1 MTSLAQYE
9 RARVA
14 LAEIKTLPDAVTFV
28 RGMEHLRLHA
38 KQVQDRALMAEA
50 AEIQFKAEIKLG
62 ELLGEAKTEGRLRDG
77 RPKKNDT
84 NPESFSL
91 KDLKLTPRQ
100 SSQAQHKASISE
112 RAQLFM
118 IERMRDR
125 ILSGGATI
133 IDQVTSTAEKKER
146 RATREKV
153 LAGIQCAL
161 PTRKFGLIYCD
172 IPRHFNVRSDETGMD
187 RAPENHYRTM
197 TFDDLLNLPIPDIA
211 ADDSILV
218 FWSTAASLFDDIEI
232 MAEWGFAALR
242 PRDEF
247 GKLCKENGCALPP
260 IGEGSYRSMQVWD
273 KINIGMGYWFR
284 DRHEFTM
291 IGVRG
296 NAVPPARGTQD
307 ESLFSEK
314 KGKHSAKP
322 NRVAEMLQRLWPNTP
337 TIELFARDRR
347 PWTNWTIWG
356 NEAPSEIIAPSNR
369 KTSLTPA
376 KSASLPEL
384 ANAFD
389 HYEHQTSIP

>member
-9 RARVA
+9 RARAA

-28 RGMEHLRLHA
+28 CGMEHLRLHA

-62 ELLGEAKTEGRLRDG
+62 ELLGEAKTDGRLREG

-112 RAQLFM
+112 RAQLAM

-133 IDQVTSTAEKKER
+133 IDHVTATAEKKER

-153 LAGIQCAL
+153 LAGIQCSL
-161 PTRKFGLIYCD
+161 PDKKYGVIYAD
-172 IPRHFNVRSDETGMD
+172 PEWRFEPYSRDTGMEKSPD
-187 RAPENHYRTM
+187 NHYPTSGTDAICAR
-197 TFDDLLNLPIPDIA
+197 PIADIA
-211 ADDSILV
+211 ADDCVL
-218 FWSTAASLFDDIEI
+218 FLWATAPMMPDALEVIG
-232 MAEWGFAALR
+232 AWGFTYKSQCVWNKDR
-242 PRDEF
+242 P
-247 GKLCKENGCALPP
+247 GT
-260 IGEGSYRSMQVWD
+260 
-273 KINIGMGYWFR
+273 GYWFR
-284 DRHEFTM
+284 SRHELLLLATKGG
-291 IGVRG
+291 I
-296 NAVPPARGTQD
+296 PAPAMGSQWPSVID
-307 ESLFSEK
+307 AK
-314 KGKHSAKP
+314 VGKHSAKP
-322 NRVAEMLQRLWPNTP
+322 EKFYDLIEQYFPNLP
-337 TIELFARDRR
+337 KIELNARIARPGWDR
-347 PWTNWTIWG
+347 WG
-356 NEAPSEIIAPSNR
+356 NEAPTEDHDASTGEIIVPPNR
-369 KTSLTPA
+369 KTSLTLA

-384 ANAFD
+384 ADAFD